1 MFDKCNQ
8 IVAYTD
14 DVVFMGKRL
23 QDFEEDFTSLV
34 KETNK
39 VV

>member
-1 MFDKCNQ
+1 VDKCGQ

-23 QDFEEDFTSLV
+23 QDFEEEFTSFIMQ
-34 KETNK
+34 TNK
-39 VV
+39 VG